1 MGKIV
6 TVIEPECGLRPP
18 IGDAPAGAPESP
30 DMPKIALL
38 FVVVLSL
45 ASCGVVDTMFDG
57 FKHVSAVR
65 NALAAATGMKPEVGF
80 NWHNGRLNKVTVTFP
95 RLYRAKPL
103 TELADTVRLTVTK
116 EFKQAPDDIV
126 LAFSLGPQPV
136 ASNQPF
142 HQPRVAA
149 R

>member
-1 MGKIV
+1 M
-6 TVIEPECGLRPP
+6 
-18 IGDAPAGAPESP
+18 S
-30 DMPKIALL
+30 KIALL
-38 FVVVLSL
+38 FAVALSL
-45 ASCGVVDTMFDG
+45 ASCGVVDTLFDG

-95 RLYRAKPL
+95 RLYRDKPL
-103 TELADTVRLTVTK
+103 TELADTVRRAVTK

-126 LAFSLGPQPV
+126 LAFSLGSQPL
-136 ASNQPF
+136 ASTQPF
-142 HQPRVAA
+142 HETRVAA